1 MNVSIKRPIFSEIE
15 EIHSLFE
22 KTIKQTFKS
31 EELDDDHEL
40 ITELINDQKNL
51 IDLDFK
57 TDGKEVFFLVAET
70 EGRIAGTT
78 CHRPCSEVILEC
90 SQGKAKGMQEIGS
103 VYILPEFQG
112 KGLCKLLLNSMYIT
126 MKAKGFSE
134 FWLDSGY
141 TIARKVWKK
150 LLGPPTIIMDDYW
163 APGAHHHLWLRALDD
178 LDIRYDIVSPPKHT

>member
-1 MNVSIKRPIFSEIE
+1 MNVSIKRPLLSERE
-15 EIHSLFE
+15 EIYSLFE

-31 EELDDDHEL
+31 EGIDDDHEL
-40 ITELINDQKNL
+40 VTELIDDQKNL
-51 IDLDFK
+51 IDLDLE
-57 TDGKEVFFLVAET
+57 TNGNEVYFLIAQAD
-70 EGRIAGTT
+70 GRIAGTI

-90 SQGKAKGMQEIGS
+90 SKGKAKGMQEIGS

-126 MKAKGFSE
+126 MKAKSFSE

-163 APGAHHHLWLRALDD
+163 APGAHHHLWLRSLDD
-178 LDIRYDIVSPPKHT
+178 VKIKFEI